1 MDFNNLCIPGN
12 RNECPWQISSL
23 MTHFICDVNMAL
35 LYFHQDTAPAQLES
49 NDNFLHILFAPKAV
63 ITKYC

>member
-1 MDFNNLCIPGN
+1 
-12 RNECPWQISSL
+12 

-49 NDNFLHILFAPKAV
+49 NDNFLHTLFAPKAV